1 MPDRA
6 LRLATNGAERLPLG
20 SSAPKQD
27 RSRKT
32 LEAIL
37 KATRTLIERK
47 DFNAISISEIVE
59 RSGTSNGSF
68 YARFPDKV
76 SLLVALQ
83 LDSHRE
89 VAEELDI
96 RLNPEKWTRYDLR
109 RTINEMIPVL
119 MQVPDKHLEVFKAA
133 MVQSLQNPVLAE
145 NVDQITQRKIALAA
159 RLVLSKKDEI
169 VSEDAERL
177 AFLGARTVELLLQQR
192 RVRMFRRKPRERKYE
207 TQFQAELAEIY
218 LRILGQPV

>member
-1 MPDRA
+1 MSDRA
-6 LRLATNGAERLPLG
+6 LRLASSGADHLLLG
-20 SSAPKQD
+20 PSAPKQD

-37 KATRTLIERK
+37 KATRYLIERK
-47 DFNAISISEIVE
+47 DFGAISISEIVE
-59 RSGTSNGSF
+59 RSGSSNGSF

-89 VAEELDI
+89 VAEELEL
-96 RLNPEKWTRYDLR
+96 RLSPEKWKKYDLR
-109 RTINEMIPVL
+109 RTIEDMIPVL
-119 MQVPDKHLEVFKAA
+119 MRVPDRHLEVFKAA
-133 MVQSLQNPVLAE
+133 MVQSLHNPVLAE

-169 VSEDAERL
+169 IAEDAERL
-177 AFLGARTVELLLQQR
+177 AHLGARTVELLLQQR
-192 RVRMFRRKPRERKYE
+192 RVRMFKRKPRERKYE
-207 TQFQAELAEIY
+207 KQFHSELAEIY
-218 LRILGQPV
+218 LRILGYPL

>member
-1 MPDRA
+1 MPGRA
-6 LRLATNGAERLPLG
+6 LRLAANGMDHLPSG
-20 SSAPKQD
+20 ASAPKQD

-37 KATRTLIERK
+37 KATRYLIERK
-47 DFNAISISEIVE
+47 DFSAISISDIVE

-83 LDSHRE
+83 LASHRQI
-89 VAEELDI
+89 VEELE
-96 RLNPEKWTRYDLR
+96 LALAPEKWADHDLR
-109 RTINEMIPVL
+109 RTIEGMIPVL

-133 MVQSLQNPVLAE
+133 MVQSLQNPELAG
-145 NVDQITQRKIALAA
+145 NVDEITRRKIALSAG
-159 RLVLSKKDEI
+159 LVLSKKAELAAD
-169 VSEDAERL
+169 DAERL

-192 RVRMFRRKPRERKYE
+192 RVRMFRRKPRERIYE
-207 TQFQAELAEIY
+207 EQFHSELAEIY
-218 LRILGQPV
+218 LRILGYAL

>member
-6 LRLATNGAERLPLG
+6 LRLAVSGAGDLPRG

-37 KATRTLIERK
+37 KATRYLIERK
-47 DFNAISISEIVE
+47 DFSAISISEIVE
-59 RSGTSNGSF
+59 RSATSNGSF

-89 VAEELDI
+89 VAEELDA
-96 RLNPEKWTRYDLR
+96 RLNPRKWKKHDLR
-109 RTINEMIPVL
+109 RTIEEMIPVIC
-119 MQVPDKHLEVFKAA
+119 EVYWC
-133 MVQSLQNPVLAE
+133 
-145 NVDQITQRKIALAA
+145 TA
-159 RLVLSKKDEI
+159 R
-169 VSEDAERL
+169 
-177 AFLGARTVELLLQQR
+177 
-192 RVRMFRRKPRERKYE
+192 
-207 TQFQAELAEIY
+207 
-218 LRILGQPV
+218 